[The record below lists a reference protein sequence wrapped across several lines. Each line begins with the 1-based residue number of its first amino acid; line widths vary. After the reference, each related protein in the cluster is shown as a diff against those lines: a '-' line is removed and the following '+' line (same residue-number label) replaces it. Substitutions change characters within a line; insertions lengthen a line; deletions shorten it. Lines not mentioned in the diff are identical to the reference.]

1 MRSLTWESVLN
12 ASILATDHAGAAGA
26 RARCVVIGASAHRE
40 LAQALRSARPDFE
53 FRGNRHTDITAA
65 DLEWGDTYIGFKR
78 PPLPSMGNIRWVH
91 CTGAGVDSWL
101 YPEALPRD
109 ILLTRTSEPFGLSI
123 AEWALARALA
133 FSQQL
138 LDLAQCQSRREWKPR
153 ETARL
158 RGTTAVIVGTGDL
171 GTHVGRLFA
180 AVGCHVH
187 GVSRSGI
194 GDPEVFTTTSGV
206 ATLEQM
212 AARADW
218 LILTLPLTS
227 ATRGMIGRR
236 VLRSCKGAVLINAG
250 RGAVVD
256 QSLIPEAL
264 DNGWLTGAALDVFEV
279 EPLPAESPLWLDSR
293 VMISPHC
300 SGLNT
305 LAGEVSGFLECLAE
319 LERGEPPTRR
329 VDRTREY

>member
-1 MRSLTWESVLN
+1 MIT
-12 ASILATDHAGAAGA
+12 SIHAPDHTTVSGS
-26 RARCVVIGASAHRE
+26 RPRRVVIGASAHVA
-40 LAQALRSARPDFE
+40 LTNALRNVRPDFE

-65 DLEWGDTYIGFKR
+65 DLEWGDTYVGFKR

-101 YPEALPRD
+101 YPEELPRD
-109 ILLTRTSEPFGLSI
+109 ILLTRTSEPFGLVI

-133 FSQQL
+133 FAQQL
-138 LDLAQCQSRREWKPR
+138 LDLAQCQRQREWKPR
-153 ETARL
+153 ETTRI

-180 AVGCHVH
+180 AVGCQVH
-187 GVSRSGI
+187 GVSRGGR
-194 GDPEVFTTTSGV
+194 GDPSVFATTSDV
-206 ATLEQM
+206 SALEQL

-227 ATRGMIGRR
+227 ATHGMIDRR
-236 VLRSCKGAVLINAG
+236 VLQACKGAVLINAG

-256 QSLIPEAL
+256 EGLIPEAL
-264 DNGWLTGAALDVFEV
+264 DNGWLKGAALDVFVV
-279 EPLPAESPLWLDSR
+279 EPLPVESPLWLDSR

-305 LAGEVSGFLECLAE
+305 LEGEVSGFVECLE
-319 LERGEPPTRR
+319 EIERGVQPTRT
-329 VDRTREY
+329 VDREREY